1 MIYLIAGII
10 FSSNFLCSSI
20 KDTKS
25 NQLQY
30 SNISWEANRYQNQ
43 YPVLQNM
50 LGETFK
56 NKRKS
61 NQVFKKKRLIFDK
74 SNNENLS
81 TADFLD
87 GNMKILK
94 GINSKL

>member
-1 MIYLIAGII
+1 
-10 FSSNFLCSSI
+10 
-20 KDTKS
+20 
-25 NQLQY
+25 
-30 SNISWEANRYQNQ
+30 
-43 YPVLQNM
+43 M